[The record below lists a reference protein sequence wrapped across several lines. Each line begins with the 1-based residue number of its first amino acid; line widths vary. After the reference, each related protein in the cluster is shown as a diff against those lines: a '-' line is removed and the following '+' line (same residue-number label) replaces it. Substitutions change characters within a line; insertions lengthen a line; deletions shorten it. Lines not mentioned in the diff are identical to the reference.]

1 MTNINNAS
9 DTERLP
15 MKQPTMRIK
24 IMRGIVAPF
33 FAVLAVLSFVFGI
46 VNATL
51 WKPNE
56 VVIAHAR
63 VDGTRYI
70 VTDPGVLDLVD
81 SKVRISVA
89 ALRTRKPICVA
100 VGLVKDVRG
109 WVAGSPVKR
118 ITGLLDWERLD
129 VSETSGKNSLQS
141 DSSVDTGDP
150 DVPFKQSN
158 LWSNVTCQL
167 GLAKF
172 AINTNDFVQTTGS
185 ASYDRAVESGS
196 ITQTNTRSNNN
207 SSHRDSHLP
216 SVRSQAAS
224 RVLLIDLGSNA
235 PSAMVELRWRRHHV
249 PDFATPLYF
258 VGILFAALAVLAATI
273 FAMAPHRRRNRQ
285 LVASR
290 SGVLTVKPARS
301 EEVGFVEAL
310 MGTLKLLAY
319 KRHHKRAVAGHGRH
333 GCHARRRG
341 ALRAVGGSAEGL
353 QPTARIAVASSA
365 KDSADS
371 LAETTVISKDEL
383 LAFAARFAQQ
393 HDSDSSDGL
402 GSCEASADYTT
413 DGYAQEESA
422 GAQAAQVEV
431 SHDNRRD
438 TAESHGESAA
448 NSRVANAD
456 GESDEDLSKAAA
468 KASDKATHRHNTART
483 AGDVGSSGNPSNS
496 GNSSKRGNSGNSGNS
511 GERNNSNA
519 KRTRRQKS
527 DAKNCRNRD
536 LRNNKAKS
544 AGAGTKPAGASNSS
558 NSSNSSGTKSGGVK
572 SENTKSENTKSESA
586 KSENT
591 KPYRANRRGYRSDRN
606 DARYRKGGKNWRGN
620 SSSNGRNAE
629 RGSEK

>member
-9 DTERLP
+9 DRERLP

-70 VTDPGVLDLVD
+70 VTDPGVLNLVD

-89 ALRTRKPICVA
+89 ALHTRKPICVA

-158 LWSNVTCQL
+158 LWSTVTCQL

-196 ITQTNTRSNNN
+196 ITQTNTRANNN
-207 SSHRDSHLP
+207 SSHRDSRLS

-235 PSAMVELRWRRHHV
+235 PSAMVEFRWRRHSV

-290 SGVLTVKPARS
+290 SGVLTVKPARRD
-301 EEVGFVEAL
+301 EVGFVEAL
-310 MGTLKLLAY
+310 MGTLKLLAH
-319 KRHHKRAVAGHGRH
+319 KRHHKKAAAGHGRH
-333 GCHARRRG
+333 GCHARRKG
-341 ALRAVGGSAEGL
+341 ALQAVGGGVEGS
-353 QPTARIAVASSA
+353 QQTARIAVASSA

-393 HDSDSSDGL
+393 HDSDSSVDS
-402 GSCEASADYTT
+402 GSNEDFADKTSADYAK
-413 DGYAQEESA
+413 DGYVQEESA
-422 GAQAAQVEV
+422 GAQVEV
-431 SHDNRRD
+431 SRDDRRD
-438 TAESHGESAA
+438 AAAESHGERAA

-456 GESDEDLSKAAA
+456 DESDEDLSKAAA

-483 AGDVGSSGNPSNS
+483 AGDAGSSGNSSNS
-496 GNSSKRGNSGNSGNS
+496 GNSGSAGNSGG
-511 GERNNSNA
+511 RDNSNA

-527 DAKNCRNRD
+527 DAKNYRNRD

-544 AGAGTKPAGASNSS
+544 AGAGTKLAGASNASGA
-558 NSSNSSGTKSGGVK
+558 SGTKSGGVK
-572 SENTKSENTKSESA
+572 SENTKSESA
-586 KSENT
+586 K
-591 KPYRANRRGYRSDRN
+591 PRRANRRGYRSERN
-606 DARYRKGGKNWRGN
+606 DTRYRKGGKNWRGN